1 MKITA
6 YVSLLLS
13 KCTKKKIS
21 YEMRAAMGS
30 GRFCLLLAFG
40 KQLPRK
46 LESSLKVVRQLQCS
60 DERDRIYSILSLV
73 DWPSGISPVPDYDKS
88 AFDLAVETLGILF
101 CDQRRVR
108 AYRFFE
114 AAELLE
120 ELFNLLPMYEFIH
133 EAISTAPEPVGPKWH
148 EHSRSRIATWLW
160 YAIKIHPPSSR
171 SGRFVQMHVVGS
183 SDDKE
188 KKLLVDD
195 NGVPFAEASAR
206 TQAGDWYIQTYMTSL
221 GKRSILGLVVRALEN
236 SSLTVVGL
244 ACKLG
249 NHRRRVVEDTW
260 IFRKE
265 SLTVHWDPEDALL
278 FHMWIR
284 NGTHDNG
291 LDDVRIC
298 RFENSSYAEFDK
310 PKAVERQD
318 DEVWR
323 ELEDRQREQVHNVE
337 LCYTEEA
344 FEAYPAL
351 RATTQKS
358 RWLKQST

>member
-1 MKITA
+1 MDVHVSFCCGTDIISSDQMMAISHLVSSWFQTRFFWSRAMKITA

-101 CDQRRVR
+101 CDQRRAR

-120 ELFNLLPMYEFIH
+120 ELFNLLPMYESIH
-133 EAISTAPEPVGPKWH
+133 EAISTAPEPVGSKWD
-148 EHSRSRIATWLW
+148 EHSRSRTATRAWH
-160 YAIKIHPPSSR
+160 ATKIHPTSSL
-171 SGRFVQMHVVGS
+171 
-183 SDDKE
+183 SDEFAQLRVIGAPDDNE
-188 KKLLVDD
+188 MNLLVDD

-206 TQAGDWYIQTYMTSL
+206 TQAGDWYIETYMYGLDSWDM
-221 GKRSILGLVVRALEN
+221 LGLVVRASEN

-244 ACKLG
+244 ARKLG

-260 IFRKE
+260 VFRKE
-265 SLTVHWDPEDALL
+265 A
-278 FHMWIR
+278 I
-284 NGTHDNG
+284 
-291 LDDVRIC
+291 
-298 RFENSSYAEFDK
+298 
-310 PKAVERQD
+310 
-318 DEVWR
+318 
-323 ELEDRQREQVHNVE
+323 
-337 LCYTEEA
+337 
-344 FEAYPAL
+344 EAYPVFY
-351 RATTQKS
+351 ATTQKS
-358 RWLKQST
+358 RWLRQST

>member
-1 MKITA
+1 MGVHVCFYCGADMISSDQMMAIFHLVNSWFRMLSYQPWTIKVTA
-6 YVSLLLS
+6 YIPRLLG
-13 KCTKKKIS
+13 KCTKKEIR
-21 YEMRAAMGS
+21 YEMREAIGS
-30 GRFCLLLAFG
+30 GPFCLLLAFE
-40 KQLPRK
+40 KQNPRD
-46 LESSLKVVRQLQCS
+46 LKSCLDVVCQLQCT
-60 DERDRIYSILSLV
+60 DERDRVYSILSLV
-73 DWPSGISPVPDYDKS
+73 RWPSGISPVPDYDKS

-101 CDQRRVR
+101 CEQQGVQ
-108 AYRFFE
+108 AYRLFW
-114 AAELLE
+114 AARLLE
-120 ELFNLLPMYEFIH
+120 ELFNVLPMYEFIH
-133 EAISTAPEPVGPKWH
+133 EAISTAPEPVGSKWD

-171 SGRFVQMHVVGS
+171 SDRFVQ
-183 SDDKE
+183 
-188 KKLLVDD
+188 
-195 NGVPFAEASAR
+195 
-206 TQAGDWYIQTYMTSL
+206 YIQTYMTSL
-221 GKRSILGLVVRALEN
+221 GKRGILGLVVRALEN
-236 SSLTVVGL
+236 SNLTVVGL
-244 ACKLG
+244 ARKLG
-249 NHRRRVVEDTW
+249 NHRRVVEDTW

-265 SLTVHWDPEDALL
+265 NLTVHWDPEDALL

-358 RWLKQST
+358 R